1 MKIITDSAADLTP
14 EDIAELGIQV
24 APLYINFHDEQLRAG
39 DIPPD
44 DFYDR
49 LRTIYPD
56 VPTTAMPGAGEF
68 SSIFERAAVKEEL
81 LSLHI
86 SGGLS
91 GTVEAAR
98 LGAQASG
105 RDVTVVDT
113 MTLSGGQR
121 FQVLSAAKS
130 VLKGLGLEAI
140 LEQLARIRSAT
151 EVIYTL
157 ETLEYL
163 ERGGRIGR
171 VQALAGSLLKIK
183 PVIKVAK
190 EDGRYSTAGSGRTL
204 KKALDMITS
213 YLEGVYDTATP
224 LWVSVLHGQFAEQ
237 AEALGAQLRERLEI
251 GRMEILRISPVLG
264 VHTGPGIVG
273 VATVPLHL
281 MEP

>member
-1 MKIITDSAADLTP
+1 MKILTDSAADLTP
-14 EDIAELGIQV
+14 QDISELGIMI
-24 APLYINFHDEQLRAG
+24 APLYINFPDEQLSAG
-39 DIPPD
+39 DITPD
-44 DFYDR
+44 DFYDK
-49 LRTIYPD
+49 LRAIYPN

-68 SSIFERAAVKEEL
+68 ASFYQDAGGEGDL

-98 LGAQASG
+98 LGAEQSEQA
-105 RDVTVVDT
+105 VTVVDT

-121 FQVLSAAKS
+121 FQVLAAAQSA
-130 VLKGLGLEAI
+130 LKGASLDSI
-140 LEQLARIRSAT
+140 LARLNDIRTAT

-190 EDGRYSTAGSGRTL
+190 EDGKYTTVGSGRTL
-204 KKALDMITS
+204 KKTLDMIVG
-213 YLEGVYDTATP
+213 YLEGIYEAGTP
-224 LWVSVLHGQFAEQ
+224 LWISIMHGQFADQ
-237 AEALGAQLRERLEI
+237 AEALGELLREKLTI
-251 GRMEILRISPVLG
+251 GKIEILRISPVLG

-273 VATVPLHL
+273 VAAVPLSL
-281 MEP
+281 MEI

>member
-1 MKIITDSAADLTP
+1 MKILTDSAADLTP
-14 EDIAELGIQV
+14 QDISELGIQI
-24 APLYINFHDEQLRAG
+24 APLYINFQDEQLSAS
-39 DIPPD
+39 DITPD
-44 DFYDR
+44 DFYDK
-49 LRTIYPD
+49 LRAIYPN

-68 SSIFERAAVKEEL
+68 ASFYQDVAGEGDL

-98 LGAQASG
+98 LGAEQSEQ
-105 RDVTVVDT
+105 DVTVVDT

-121 FQVLSAAKS
+121 FQVLAAANSA
-130 VLKGLGLEAI
+130 LKGLSIESI
-140 LEQLARIRSAT
+140 LEHLREIRAAT

-190 EDGRYSTAGSGRTL
+190 EDGKYSTVGSGRTL
-204 KKALDMITS
+204 KKALDMIVN
-213 YLEGVYDTATP
+213 YLEQAYDAGTP
-224 LWVSVLHGQFAEQ
+224 LWVSVMHGQFAEQ
-237 AEALGAQLRERLEI
+237 AEVLGGLIRDKLVVDKL
-251 GRMEILRISPVLG
+251 EILRISPVLG

-273 VATVPLHL
+273 VAVVPMHL
-281 MEP
+281 MEG

>member
-1 MKIITDSAADLTP
+1 MKILTDSAADLTP
-14 EDIAELGIQV
+14 QDIKELGIQI
-24 APLYINFHDEQLRAG
+24 APLYINFPEEQLSAG
-39 DIPPD
+39 DITPD
-44 DFYDR
+44 EFYDK
-49 LRTIYPD
+49 LRAIYPN

-68 SSIFERAAVKEEL
+68 ASFYKEADGDGDL

-98 LGAQASG
+98 LGAEQSEQ
-105 RDVTVVDT
+105 DVTVVDT

-121 FQVLSAAKS
+121 FQVLAAANSA
-130 VLKGLGLEAI
+130 LKGLSLESI
-140 LEQLARIRSAT
+140 LEHLREIRAAT

-190 EDGRYSTAGSGRTL
+190 EDGKYSTVGSGRTL
-204 KKALDMITS
+204 KKALNMIVS
-213 YLEGVYDTATP
+213 YLVEAYEVGTP
-224 LWVSVLHGQFAEQ
+224 LWVSVMHGQFVEQ
-237 AEALGAQLRERLEI
+237 AEALGELLREKLEVAKL
-251 GRMEILRISPVLG
+251 EILRISPVLG

-273 VATVPLHL
+273 AAVVPMHL
-281 MEP
+281 MEK

>member
-1 MKIITDSAADLTP
+1 MRILTDSAADLTP
-14 EDIAELGIQV
+14 QDAEEYGIRI
-24 APLYINFHDEQLRAG
+24 APLYINFPAEQIRASE
-39 DIPPD
+39 ISPD
-44 DFYDR
+44 AFYQK
-49 LRTIYPD
+49 LKEIYPE

-68 SSIFERAAVKEEL
+68 AALFQESEGETPQI
-81 LSLHI
+81 SLHI

-98 LGAQASG
+98 LGAEQSG
-105 RDVTVVDT
+105 HDVTIVDT

-121 FQVLSAAKS
+121 FQVLAAARAAQQ
-130 VLKGLGLEAI
+130 GLGLDAI
-140 LEQLARIRSAT
+140 LTLLDKIRAAT

-190 EDGRYSTAGSGRTL
+190 EDGKYSTVGSGRTL
-204 KKALDMITS
+204 RKSLETIAE
-213 YLEGVYDTATP
+213 YLVQTYSGETP
-224 LWVSVLHGQFAEQ
+224 LWVSVMHGQFTEQ
-237 AEALGAQLRERLEI
+237 AETLAEMLQEQLNVARL
-251 GRMEILRISPVLG
+251 EILRISPVLG

-273 VATVPLHL
+273 ATAVPIALL
-281 MEP
+281 DG